1 MTSPQ
6 LVSDLQREGLAPATI
21 LTVLTPLKRVFD
33 NAVRRGLLAANPVNG
48 LERHERPR
56 SRHDEMR
63 ILNSDEIDALLSAA
77 PAKYRT
83 LLATAV
89 FTGLRSGELLGL
101 HWSDIDFAVGVVH
114 VSRQVD
120 KTGRTSSLKTMNA
133 YRDVVLIPGIARLL
147 REHRMR
153 SRHTAPDEY
162 VFARPDG
169 RPMHADSVRR
179 CGLHAAVRKAGLDRL
194 GKRWLR
200 FHDLRHT
207 YASILIA
214 QGVNVAFVSRQLGHA
229 TVSTTLNVYVHLF
242 DRAEHAATV
251 IDRLESRFAKVLAS
265 ENARPVAPEEP
276 RAAVLAWRA
285 R

>member
-1 MTSPQ
+1 MINLLGTGTLTSPSPTIAEFTRLWLEDVGGLRPRSLDSYETTLRRHAIPRIGHLTFEEITTSDIAS
-6 LVSDLQREGLAPATI
+6 LVSDLQREGLAPNTI

-120 KTGRTSSLKTMNA
+120 KTGRRLVPEDDRTPIATWCSSREWRACSESTACAHVTRRQTSTSSRAPTGERCMPTA
-133 YRDVVLIPGIARLL
+133 FADVAS
-147 REHRMR
+147 MR
-153 SRHTAPDEY
+153 R
-162 VFARPDG
+162 
-169 RPMHADSVRR
+169 
-179 CGLHAAVRKAGLDRL
+179 
-194 GKRWLR
+194 
-200 FHDLRHT
+200 
-207 YASILIA
+207 
-214 QGVNVAFVSRQLGHA
+214 
-229 TVSTTLNVYVHLF
+229 
-242 DRAEHAATV
+242 
-251 IDRLESRFAKVLAS
+251 
-265 ENARPVAPEEP
+265 
-276 RAAVLAWRA
+276 
-285 R
+285 